1 MPRKLKFLFL
11 FLSTFAFSQTEDN
24 FSDGNFT
31 FKPNWIG
38 TDTKFEVTNL
48 YQLRTKDTIADTA
61 YLSVKHNLST
71 LENQE
76 WRCWIRQSFSPSANN
91 FARYYLTSNAV
102 DLTTNPDGYYLQFG
116 ESGTMDAIR
125 LIKSENKIT
134 KEICVGTSAA
144 ISSNF
149 IISVK
154 VIRES
159 NGTWKLYV
167 DYVGGENYKLDAT
180 GTETSNL
187 IGTYSGVYCK
197 YTKTYATRFYFDN
210 FYIGPKIVDKVPPVL
225 QSISTINKKEIL
237 LQFNETIDTT
247 GVSSV
252 ANYRFINQ
260 SIDIQK
266 AKRDSLS
273 TNSIH
278 LWLSDE
284 LINATLY
291 NIEVS
296 NLQDIDANKFTSQQ
310 KSFYYLV
317 AEKPLPGEL
326 IINECMPNPSPPVGL
341 PELEYVEV
349 YNKSDKYFNL
359 DGWILT
365 DGTSKGIIANGWVAP
380 HTYRLLCSTNSLAFM
395 NGALGVTSFPSLNNA
410 GDKLQL
416 HDSTGLLIDQI
427 NYTTDWFKDATKS
440 QGGWSLERVNPNHPC
455 SNQDNWKAS
464 THPDGGTPG
473 EQNAVFDTLKPT
485 QGLQIVSA
493 NALNNKEVV
502 CTFDRS
508 IDTLTSLSLITQWQ
522 PSLAVDTCY
531 FTTNGVRYVLNDA
544 FIPSTNYTLN
554 IQGVKDCWQDSY
566 TVYTAVGLT
575 EQALPNDLIINE
587 ILFNPYTD
595 GVDFIEIKNTSSK
608 WIALK
613 DLQLANLN
621 QGKLTVIPVKSYRI
635 LKPNEI
641 IFIAESF
648 EKQQIHYPSAQVEN
662 WVNNPLPAY
671 NNDSG
676 TVLLLFN
683 NQIIDKV
690 SYQDTWHFDLL
701 NETDGKSLERIDA
714 FGPSNQASNWH
725 TAAETSNFATPGIVN
740 SHSMNTTTSE
750 KKASL
755 QSAIISPDNDG
766 IDDLLTLQFHTDSD
780 TYLATVSIYYPNG
793 TLVKSWLKNTLLG
806 QDVKVNWDGIAD
818 NNQKTPIGTYLVYI
832 ELLNQTTKSVEKIRI
847 PFVVA
852 GKM

>member
-1 MPRKLKFLFL
+1 MLRKLKFLFL
-11 FLSTFAFSQTEDN
+11 FFSTFAFSQLEDN

-76 WRCWIRQSFSPSANN
+76 WRCWIRQSFSPSGNN
-91 FARYYLTSNAV
+91 YARYYLTSNSV

-116 ESGTMDAIR
+116 ETGTLDAIR
-125 LIKSENKIT
+125 LIKCENKVN

-144 ISSNF
+144 IASNF

-154 VIRES
+154 VTRET
-159 NGTWKLYV
+159 NGVWKLYV

-187 IGTYSGVYCK
+187 IGKYSGLYCK

-210 FYIGPKIVDKVPPVL
+210 VYIGPKIVDKIPPVL
-225 QSISTINKKEIL
+225 QTITTVNKQEIL
-237 LQFNETIDTT
+237 LHFNETIDTN
-247 GVSSV
+247 GVETLS
-252 ANYRFINQ
+252 NYRFLNQ
-260 SIDIQK
+260 NIDIQK
-266 AKRDSLS
+266 VKRDSLS
-273 TNSIH
+273 TNTIH
-278 LWLSDE
+278 VWLNDD
-284 LINATLY
+284 LKNATLY
-291 NIEVS
+291 NFEVS
-296 NLQDIDANKFTSQQ
+296 NLQDIDANKFTSLQ

-326 IINECMPNPSPPVGL
+326 IINECMPNPSPPIGL

-359 DGWILT
+359 EGWILT
-365 DGTSKGIIANGWVAP
+365 DGTSKGVIANGWVAP

-395 NGALGVTSFPSLNNA
+395 NGAVGVTSFPSLNNT

-416 HDSTGLLIDQI
+416 QDSTGLVIDQI
-427 NYTTDWFKDATKS
+427 NYTTDWFQDAAKS
-440 QGGWSLERVNPNHPC
+440 QGGWSLERINPNHPC
-455 SNQDNWKAS
+455 SDQYNWRAS

-485 QGLQIVSA
+485 QAIQIVSV
-493 NALNNKEVV
+493 NALNNKEVACV
-502 CTFDRS
+502 FNRS
-508 IDTLTSLSLITQWQ
+508 IDTVTSSTIKHYFEPVVTI
-522 PSLAVDTCY
+522 DTFY
-531 FTTNGVRYVLNDA
+531 FTSNSVHYVLNEGL
-544 FIPSTNYTLN
+544 IPSTIYTLD
-554 IQGVKDCWQDSY
+554 IKGIKDCWQDSY
-566 TVYTAVGLT
+566 TISTSVGLT
-575 EQALPNDLIINE
+575 EPVSQNDLIINE

-595 GVDFIEIKNTSSK
+595 GVDFIELKNISTK

-621 QGKLTVIPVKSYRI
+621 QGKLTAVSINTDRI
-635 LKPNEI
+635 LKPNELV
-641 IFIAESF
+641 FISENF
-648 EKQQIHYPSAQVEN
+648 EKQQMHYPSAQVEN

-690 SYQDTWHFDLL
+690 SYQDTWHFELL
-701 NETDGKSLERIDA
+701 NDTDGKSLERIDDT
-714 FGPSNQASNWH
+714 GLSNQASNWR
-725 TAAETSNFATPGIVN
+725 TAAVTSNFATPGIVN
-740 SHSMNTTTSE
+740 SHNINAVMSE

-766 IDDLLTLQFHTDSD
+766 IDDLLTLQFDTDSE
-780 TYLATVSIYYPNG
+780 TYLATVNIYFPNG
-793 TLVKSWLKNTLLG
+793 TLVKSWMKNTLLG
-806 QDVKVNWDGIAD
+806 QEAIISWDGIAE
-818 NNQKTPIGTYLVYI
+818 NGKKTPIGTYIVYI

-852 GKM
+852 GKF